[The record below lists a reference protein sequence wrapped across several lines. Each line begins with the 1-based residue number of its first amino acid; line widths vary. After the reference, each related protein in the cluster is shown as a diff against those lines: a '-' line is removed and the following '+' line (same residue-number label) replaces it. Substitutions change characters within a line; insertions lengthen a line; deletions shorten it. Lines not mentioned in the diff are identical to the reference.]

1 MRNVEQWLK
10 VSCQVTREEF
20 ELGSPILSID
30 VQVLCT
36 FFLLGRHLGQYSLL
50 DVKLW
55 FFRLKKPADS
65 RESINWNI

>member
-20 ELGSPILSID
+20 ELGSPILSLD

-36 FFLLGRHLGQYSLL
+36 FFFLGRHLGQYSLL
-50 DVKLW
+50 DVKL
-55 FFRLKKPADS
+55 
-65 RESINWNI
+65 